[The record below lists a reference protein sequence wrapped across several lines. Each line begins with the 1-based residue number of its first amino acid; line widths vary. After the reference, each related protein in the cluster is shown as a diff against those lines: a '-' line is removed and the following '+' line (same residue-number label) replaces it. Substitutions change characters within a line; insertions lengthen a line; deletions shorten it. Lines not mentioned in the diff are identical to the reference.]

1 MKINININ
9 FDGHGL
15 RWHTCKAIA
24 KGMQADLKERG
35 SYIPELDTLI
45 GMVDSLPPKKF
56 IKAYARLVWLHPV
69 QRLFRHVH
77 ISKHLS
83 HKKVL

>member
-1 MKINININ
+1 MEININIR

-15 RWHTCKAIA
+15 RWHACKAIA
-24 KGMQADLKERG
+24 KGAQADLKERG

-56 IKAYARLVWLHPV
+56 IKAYARLVWLHPA
-69 QRLFRHVH
+69 QRLLYHGH
-77 ISKHLS
+77 TSKHLPG
-83 HKKVL
+83 KKVL